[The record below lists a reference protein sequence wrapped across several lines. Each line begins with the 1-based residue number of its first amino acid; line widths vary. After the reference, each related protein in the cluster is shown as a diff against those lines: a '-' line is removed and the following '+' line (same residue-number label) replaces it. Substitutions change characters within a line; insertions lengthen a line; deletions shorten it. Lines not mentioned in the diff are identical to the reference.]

1 MRPDLS
7 QCVITKVVPA
17 NSSFQTSQLAIAL
30 EIDSID
36 GGSHSTG
43 YTHLHT
49 VLLHN
54 YTSRMAQI
62 DVHCYIH
69 DAMAQ

>member
-30 EIDSID
+30 EKDSID

-43 YTHLHT
+43 YTLTYSAASQLH
-49 VLLHN
+49 
-54 YTSRMAQI
+54 
-62 DVHCYIH
+62 
-69 DAMAQ
+69 